1 MGSLFSVN
9 NQIEKCESKQDHTE
23 ALKTLKKK
31 KAKLRKDSNPNAFTV
46 RLLKSN
52 NV

>member
-1 MGSLFSVN
+1 MGSFFSVN
-9 NQIEKCESKQDHTE
+9 EQIEKCESKQDHTE

-31 KAKLRKDSNPNAFTV
+31 AKIRKDSNPNAFKV